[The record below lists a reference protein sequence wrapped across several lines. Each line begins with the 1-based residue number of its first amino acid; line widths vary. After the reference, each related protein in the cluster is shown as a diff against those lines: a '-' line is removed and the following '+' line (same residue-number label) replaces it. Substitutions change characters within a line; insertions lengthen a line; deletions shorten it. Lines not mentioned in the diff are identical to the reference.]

1 MVYSHDLATTI
12 IFSTQVQ
19 IQHLNEEA
27 CRKSEEMKTMQK
39 ILEENDAKMKR
50 LAQLVRAQ
58 EGQLQWQ
65 QKLDPRTMDEHQLQ
79 KYLDILSDIMDLKK
93 KLSDAE
99 DERHITA
106 TKVKVLQEEAVTRQQ
121 HATALVSGS
130 RNGTSFLSLS
140 FPLPPLPCP
149 LLHPMPS
156 CSPLTPLLPPQPP
169 LSFPSH
175 HSLSN
180 TNYFI
185 SITVEHLLTDL
196 PKCGQLCIVL

>member
-1 MVYSHDLATTI
+1 MIYSNDLVITVT
-12 IFSTQVQ
+12 FSKQIQ

-27 CRKSEEMKTMQK
+27 HRKSEEMKALQK
-39 ILEENDAKMKR
+39 VLEQNDAEMKR

-58 EGQLQWQ
+58 EGQLPLQ

-79 KYLDILSDIMDLKK
+79 KHLDILSDILDLKK

-140 FPLPPLPCP
+140 FPLPLLPCP
-149 LLHPMPS
+149 FYTPCLLA
-156 CSPLTPLLPPQPP
+156 P
-169 LSFPSH
+169 LSFPSCLH
-175 HSLSN
+175 NHPSLPPPTTPSP
-180 TNYFI
+180 TQ
-185 SITVEHLLTDL
+185 ITSLVLL
-196 PKCGQLCIVL
+196 